1 MPHVSVQPDAA
12 VVLWVELAALLI
24 AARGLGALARR
35 VGQPSIVGSLLA
47 GLLLG
52 PSLFGQLWPE
62 GFAWFLPSAPVHGSP
77 LGTVSQVSLLILLLV
92 LGAETD
98 LPLIRSMGRAS
109 AWVTLASA
117 AVPLAAG
124 FAAGYLLPA
133 EMVGGSG
140 RLPFALLVGGALG
153 VSSLPVVAAIVRELG
168 MVRRNFGQLS
178 VASATVHDAV
188 GFLVLAMAGVF
199 AGDATGAGR
208 LLVPLTGLALLVT
221 ILAVAGQPAVDFLLR
236 QVRRAGPNVAGSLGV
251 SIGCALVLAAVTQS
265 LHLEGA
271 LGAFLAGVVLGRSRF
286 QQGQAL
292 RYLEAFTGAV
302 FAPLYFATAGLQVD
316 LTVMGSPVVL
326 LSFAILLLAAA
337 TAKYGGARLGARV
350 AGLAA
355 PDGRAL
361 GVALNGRGALQVIL
375 ASAGLSMGVFGPAAY
390 STVILLSIVT
400 SMCVPPLLRVT
411 LRGWGGNEQE
421 RQRLEHEA
429 QLQNN
434 VIVRG
439 QRLLL
444 PNRGSHNSLAAAQIL
459 DSGWPDSSEVTV
471 LSVADETGQQ
481 PETGPVREAF
491 RGRTVR
497 RRRATRAHAVDE
509 ILSQANLG
517 YGVIGLGAVES
528 PSPGR
533 LLPPVVEGLL
543 NRSPIPLVIVRHGAR
558 EPEYDNAGHARYDN
572 IAVPVTGTAA
582 SRAGQEVASNI
593 SLRTGGEVTLLHA
606 LTRPSTATGGIDGD
620 GHPDGEAERA
630 WLHAR
635 DGWPG
640 THSGSAAV
648 GAATAILDA
657 AQETATAQRV
667 RPHLM
672 LRHGS
677 SAGEEIEG
685 ALRENPPDLVVLG
698 ATVRRVAG
706 RPFLGHTVEHLLE
719 HATEPTIVVVV
730 LPDPAAMTAIAEAPT
745 ARRAP

>member
-35 VGQPSIVGSLLA
+35 VGQPPIVGALLA

-52 PSLFGQLWPE
+52 PSVFGQLWPE
-62 GFAWFLPSAPVHGSP
+62 GFAWFLPSAPAHGSP
-77 LGTVSQVSLLILLLV
+77 LGTVAQLSLLMLLLV

-109 AWVTLASA
+109 VWVTAASA

-124 FAAGYLLPA
+124 FTAGYLLPA
-133 EMVGGSG
+133 ELLGDSG
-140 RLPFALLVGGALG
+140 RLPFALLIGGALG

-178 VASATVHDAV
+178 MAAATVHDAV
-188 GFLVLAMAGVF
+188 GFLILAMAGVF
-199 AGDATGAGR
+199 AGDAAGAGR
-208 LLVPLTGLALLVT
+208 LLVPLTGVSVLIAVLAL
-221 ILAVAGQPAVDFLLR
+221 AGQPVVDFMLR

-251 SIGCALVLAAVTQS
+251 SVGCALALAAVTQS

-316 LTVMGSPVVL
+316 LTAMGSPPVL
-326 LSFAILLLAAA
+326 LSFAVLLVAAT
-337 TAKYGGARLGARV
+337 TAKYGGARLGARA
-350 AGLAA
+350 AGMAA
-355 PDGRAL
+355 PEGRAL

-375 ASAGLSMGVFGPAAY
+375 ASAGLSMGVFGAAAY

-411 LRGWGGNEQE
+411 LRGWGGNEEE
-421 RQRLEHEA
+421 RRRLEHEA

-459 DSGWPDSSEVTV
+459 DSAWPDSSDVTV

-481 PETGPVREAF
+481 PETGRVREAF
-491 RGRTVR
+491 RGRTV

-543 NRSPIPLVIVRHGAR
+543 NCSPIPLVIVRHGAR
-558 EPEYDNAGHARYDN
+558 EPEYDSAGHAHYDN

-582 SRAGQEVASNI
+582 SRAGQEVASNV
-593 SLRTGGEVTLLHA
+593 SLRTGGEITLLHA
-606 LTRPSTATGGIDGD
+606 LTRPSTATEIDGN
-620 GHPDGEAERA
+620 GHPDGGAERA

-657 AQETATAQRV
+657 AQETATAQHV
-667 RPHLM
+667 RPHLA

-677 SAGEEIEG
+677 SAGEEIEK
-685 ALRENPPDLVVLG
+685 ALRETGPDLVVLG

-730 LPDPAAMTAIAEAPT
+730 LPDPAAMTAVADAPA
-745 ARRAP
+745 ARSAP